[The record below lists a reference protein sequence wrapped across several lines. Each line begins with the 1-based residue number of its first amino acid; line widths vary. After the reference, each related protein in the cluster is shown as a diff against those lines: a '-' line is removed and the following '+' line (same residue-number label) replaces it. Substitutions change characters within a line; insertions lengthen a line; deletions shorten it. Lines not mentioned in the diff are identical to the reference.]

1 VPGTGVDGSTEL
13 SMEILP
19 SVALERLAKSVRERP
34 VGTTWLVSGEVVTA
48 RGRNYL
54 VLTRATEPPRS
65 RFESP

>member
-1 VPGTGVDGSTEL
+1 
-13 SMEILP
+13 
-19 SVALERLAKSVRERP
+19 
-34 VGTTWLVSGEVVTA
+34 VTA

>member
-1 VPGTGVDGSTEL
+1 
-13 SMEILP
+13 MEILP